1 MRLFLRTGL
10 VALTVAV
17 VAGTPALAALPPQ
30 YQRMVELHAVLDAA
44 DAGGVPDQL
53 GEIVGIAYIGP
64 DLYEIYG
71 ETCTVLARIVS
82 TPQKGPPIVGPRQ
95 FEVRLDPPV
104 CR

>member
-1 MRLFLRTGL
+1 MSAIQRRMLVLAAAILF
-10 VALTVAV
+10 AA
-17 VAGTPALAALPPQ
+17 PALAALPPQ

-53 GEIVGIAYIGP
+53 GEIVGVAYIGP

-82 TPQKGPPIVGPRQ
+82 TPQKGPLVVGPRQ

>member
-1 MRLFLRTGL
+1 MSAIQRHML
-10 VALTVAV
+10 ALTA
-17 VAGTPALAALPPQ
+17 AILFATPAVAALPPQ

-53 GEIVGIAYIGP
+53 GEIIGIAHIGP

-71 ETCTVLARIVS
+71 DTCTVLARIVS
-82 TPQKGPPIVGPRQ
+82 TPQKGPPVAGPRQ